1 MLADVPQPCPL
12 GCPPNGRPPPT
23 TQTPALSPHPIQTAA
38 IRAPVGGQ
46 LTYVG
51 TIVLSIIL
59 VAACLFQWAETFEGD
74 RTLDFHV
81 ALYYMIIEANAAYP
95 TPHPSP

>member
-1 MLADVPQPCPL
+1 M
-12 GCPPNGRPPPT
+12 
-23 TQTPALSPHPIQTAA
+23 
-38 IRAPVGGQ
+38 
-46 LTYVG
+46 TYVG